1 MSLMDPSTLLAPSF
15 TATIG
20 LDIIFPTS
28 FNEDLIDPNTFVAP
42 SLSFTNGVNTLLTAL
57 SPLFTLLST
66 FVAPSLAF
74 ITGVATIFFTVARA
88 TLTLL
93 IPAVA
98 PSFILTTAD
107 TALDPSPPNVFLI
120 LEMPCV
126 ARSLIL
132 TIGVYV
138 VAISLSLC
146 LILPTVGD
154 TISFK
159 WIIGDTA
166 VFLISL
172 IFSTISSTFLL
183 ASSCTSALVRA
194 FCCDKLSIF
203 SLTLLSTSVAS
214 SCAVITGSAF
224 CFPSFEIL
232 LLVSFICCE

>member
-1 MSLMDPSTLLAPSF
+1 M
-15 TATIG
+15 
-20 LDIIFPTS
+20 
-28 FNEDLIDPNTFVAP
+28 
-42 SLSFTNGVNTLLTAL
+42 
-57 SPLFTLLST
+57 
-66 FVAPSLAF
+66 
-74 ITGVATIFFTVARA
+74 ATIFFTVARA

-203 SLTLLSTSVAS
+203 SLTLLSTSVAL